1 MADGPGFAW
10 WRSRGRA
17 NLMTKLNARSLSEAV
32 RVALAAGLGITSG
45 GR

>member
-17 NLMTKLNARSLSEAV
+17 DLMTRLNARSLSEAA
-32 RVALAAGLGITSG
+32 RVALAAGLGMTNG